1 MSNRHMERIV
11 RVAHSHEEAARFARA
26 DTAALSIEE
35 RISLVHALRCA
46 YYGDALSRARLVRVL
61 VRVDRTTIVAAD
73 TGSDGSHSDPGLA
86 PSTLYRYRLASK
98 NAAGS
103 TDSNIAEATTPAAS
117 GAHPNEPPGF
127 VELTERPFAA
137 TIEDGWT
144 LGGSMEI
151 VSDGAAPLSPPEVGR
166 MTYAAGMVGGS
177 GPGSANKYYSE
188 PKTQLYFHYA
198 FKLSANWQGH
208 DSNINK
214 ILFFH
219 DLLEGKLYE
228 QFITL
233 AHGKDNGP
241 LGYRVNAHG
250 AYSANLAPATVVR
263 GQWHQAEHVVV
274 QSSGL
279 GVADGELHIW
289 FDGIKTHEHYD
300 VIYDGLN
307 NPPRKFAN
315 VRWAPTWGGGGDMVV
330 EEMHMYMDN
339 VYVSGK

>member
-151 VSDGAAPLSPPEVGR
+151 VSDGAAPHR
-166 MTYAAGMVGGS
+166 
-177 GPGSANKYYSE
+177 
-188 PKTQLYFHYA
+188 
-198 FKLSANWQGH
+198 
-208 DSNINK
+208 
-214 ILFFH
+214 
-219 DLLEGKLYE
+219 
-228 QFITL
+228 
-233 AHGKDNGP
+233 
-241 LGYRVNAHG
+241 R
-250 AYSANLAPATVVR
+250 
-263 GQWHQAEHVVV
+263 
-274 QSSGL
+274 
-279 GVADGELHIW
+279 
-289 FDGIKTHEHYD
+289 
-300 VIYDGLN
+300 
-307 NPPRKFAN
+307 
-315 VRWAPTWGGGGDMVV
+315 
-330 EEMHMYMDN
+330 
-339 VYVSGK
+339 